1 MEITRELHLTDKQRA
16 QVELHTFLKML
27 NILLGEFERLRKD
40 IGLPDAFPES
50 TSTIKWILAEVREGD
65 LNEKHA
71 LKLASIGFYFSRE
84 LHESLEE
91 NPQSKGD
98 QDLQQSAGNI
108 FSIVNVLVVRLQEYF
123 DRRETG
129 DRWETHS
136 IPRLDDNFRKL
147 FAAIEK
153 NGRGRYHIL
162 FDATDRG
169 ANDYLVNL
177 QFGHNGDKEV
187 RMPAVMQDVFRDLV
201 ANARKYTPPGGEIT
215 ASLCNHDNKLRLAIQ
230 DNGNGIPKAELDKV
244 VEFGYRAGNVR
255 ENKTKGGGFGLTKA
269 YTITRQLGGRMWI
282 DSAKEHGTKITIHIP
297 CPKPKNGE

>member
-1 MEITRELHLTDKQRA
+1 MEITRELDLTDKQRA
-16 QVELHTFLKML
+16 QIELHTFLNML

-40 IGLPDAFPES
+40 IGSPDAFPES

-65 LNEKHA
+65 LSEKHA
-71 LKLASIGFYFSRE
+71 LRLASIGFYFSRE

-91 NPQSKGD
+91 HPQYKGD
-98 QDLQQSAGNI
+98 LELQQCAGNV

-123 DRRETG
+123 DRRESG
-129 DRWETHS
+129 DKWEAHP
-136 IPRLDDNFRKL
+136 IPRLNDNFRKL

-153 NGRGRYHIL
+153 NSRGRYHIL

-177 QFGHNGDKEV
+177 RFGHNGEQEV
-187 RMPAVMQDVFRDLV
+187 IMPAVVQDIFRDLL

-215 ASLCNHDNKLRLAIQ
+215 ASLSNHDNKLRLMIQ
-230 DNGNGIPKAELDKV
+230 DDGNGIPKEELDKV
-244 VEFGYRAGNVR
+244 VEFGYRAANVR
-255 ENKTKGGGFGLTKA
+255 DNKTKGGGFGLTKA

-297 CPKPKNGE
+297 CPDPKSEE